1 MNITQRNILIIV
13 IIIIL
18 LLFIFYF
25 LSRPTQ
31 KIETTKLDDL
41 IFKREILLKEYLILL
56 NNSDNTCI
64 GQLRER
70 LLNIQEDIA
79 KQLSDDPT
87 ELTISLQNEIK
98 FMERYMKESINSDD
112 IINLSRKTAS
122 LFKKNKTVTSWS
134 DLIKAEIDQMDNI
147 KNKHCSTNIMV
158 LDTKILPNIK
168 LFLREI
174 R

>member
-1 MNITQRNILIIV
+1 MNITQRNIIIIAIIIV
-13 IIIIL
+13 L

-25 LSRPTQ
+25 LSKSTH

-41 IFKREILLKEYLILL
+41 IFKREILLKEYIVLL
-56 NNSDNTCI
+56 NQGDNTCI

-79 KQLSDDPT
+79 KQLSDDPI

-98 FMERYMKESINSDD
+98 FMERYMKENINSDD
-112 IINLSRKTAS
+112 IINLSKKTSS

-134 DLIKAEIDQMDNI
+134 DLIRAEIDQMDNI
-147 KNKHCSTNIMV
+147 KNKHCSTNIME
-158 LDTKILPNIK
+158 LDTKILPNLK

-174 R
+174 K